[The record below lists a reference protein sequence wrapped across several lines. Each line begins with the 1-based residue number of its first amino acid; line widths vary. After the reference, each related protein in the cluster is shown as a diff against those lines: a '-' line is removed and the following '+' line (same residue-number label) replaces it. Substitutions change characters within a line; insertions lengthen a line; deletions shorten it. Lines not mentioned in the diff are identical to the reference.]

1 MIKMCIMQDIFFRF
15 RNLAQSEFKSDSHDD
30 CHGLRR
36 RDASH
41 QTTFYRQIKDSITS
55 AKNGGIIEKVRL
67 PLTSL
72 AYLRLW
78 AHIPSGP
85 RKFSLDCLAQSFTP
99 FLQRNFSKTWGECR
113 GRDLNDQH
121 GTKAECILRVKVSF
135 RFHSGST
142 AVGDRVQRSWRGTM
156 HRFIGVQ

>member
-1 MIKMCIMQDIFFRF
+1 MIKMCIMQDIFSGFGTSHSP
-15 RNLAQSEFKSDSHDD
+15 NLNRIRMMIVMASDEGMSRIRP
-30 CHGLRR
+30 L
-36 RDASH
+36 
-41 QTTFYRQIKDSITS
+41 FYRQIKDSITS

-85 RKFSLDCLAQSFTP
+85 RKFSLDCLAQSCTP

-113 GRDLNDQH
+113 GRDLNEQH

-142 AVGDRVQRSWRGTM
+142 AVEDRVQRSWRGTM